1 MRIHELIVS
10 RTFKDF
16 SSLFFSNILQK
27 LFGLVREPIIAY
39 FFGSS
44 LLYAHYLLLKS
55 GTDFISHFSAGN
67 ALKSN
72 LLPKFTKIYE
82 SYKQVSLKNILIFSK
97 KAILFLFFFSQLLQS
112 LIIIY
117 LDTDYTLE
125 LIIISVLLSITIC
138 FSFVNAIYFTIMQ
151 SQGRFY
157 RYSIGTTLNEFIV
170 VSLIYPFIRLLGI
183 FGLLIVRIVSV
194 MTITISYIIPMHRKS
209 QEGYEVEI
217 NRKDF
222 NFPIMI
228 LGNFANIII
237 VVSRF
242 VSGSDGSNNIT
253 YFAYSIFILNALLT
267 AVIANIST
275 LLLKK
280 ISIKKDRR
288 MVYYSLVVS
297 VLVGMLLVAFLH
309 YFSDDLI
316 ELIYKRG
323 AFNSTDVQQTSDYL
337 YELSYSFILIF
348 IATTLFQ
355 PFFTLN
361 GARIRKY
368 RNWISIIFIS
378 SLLFSLFICSFL
390 MMDIRQ
396 RSLIFIYSM
405 SFISVLL
412 AIYSYITYEKLE
424 DS

>member
-228 LGNFANIII
+228 LGKFANIII

-316 ELIYKRG
+316 ELIYNRG